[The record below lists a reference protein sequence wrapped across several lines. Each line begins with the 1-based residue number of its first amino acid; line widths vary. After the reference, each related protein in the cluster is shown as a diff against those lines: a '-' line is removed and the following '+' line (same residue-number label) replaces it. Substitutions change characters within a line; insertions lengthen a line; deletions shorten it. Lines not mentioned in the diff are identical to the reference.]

1 MIPRVGGGGSNDIYS
16 KRDTDSTTNTNGYRA
31 NTQTGLGNNSGG
43 VGGLRAQ
50 TGQGFNRGAN
60 MSYRSNTPT
69 STDRV
74 RTKYFGRNG
83 FNWYSEY
90 GY

>member
-1 MIPRVGGGGSNDIYS
+1 MIPRVGGGGNNDLYS
-16 KRDTDSTTNTNGYRA
+16 MPRKNTDSATNMNGYRA
-31 NTQTGLGNNSGG
+31 NTSTGLGNNSGS

-50 TGQGFNRGAN
+50 AGQGFNRGAN

-69 STDRV
+69 STDKV

-83 FNWYSEY
+83 FDWYSV
-90 GY
+90 